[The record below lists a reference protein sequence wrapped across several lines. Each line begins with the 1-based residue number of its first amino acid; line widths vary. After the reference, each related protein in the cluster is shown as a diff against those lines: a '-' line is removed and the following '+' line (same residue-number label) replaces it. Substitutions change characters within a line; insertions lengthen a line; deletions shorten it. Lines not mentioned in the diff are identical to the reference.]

1 MTSAPCFVLPIWIFP
16 APTDA
21 TGFGL
26 ASFEVLPKT
35 DLFPKVQMC
44 RTNEVQQ
51 LFSEFLNHLGA
62 SQYCEDLTDS
72 SHA

>member
-44 RTNEVQQ
+44 RTNEVQD
-51 LFSEFLNHLGA
+51 FSRVFEPPRNVAVLRG
-62 SQYCEDLTDS
+62 SDG
-72 SHA
+72 